1 MQVPA
6 NRQQNLKDKQGG
18 SLGIFENDGEP
29 HYGQGIGMLLGL
41 AVGDALGAYLEF
53 EEAREPENYLQ
64 EYQAGGPHN
73 LPAGCWTDDT
83 SMALAMADSLLMQ
96 LGKLDSKNML
106 A

>member
-1 MQVPA
+1 M
-6 NRQQNLKDKQGG
+6 
-18 SLGIFENDGEP
+18 GIFENDGEP

-53 EEAREPENYLQ
+53 EEAREP
-64 EYQAGGPHN
+64 A
-73 LPAGCWTDDT
+73 AGCWTDDT

>member
-1 MQVPA
+1 M
-6 NRQQNLKDKQGG
+6 
-18 SLGIFENDGEP
+18 GIFENDGGS

-41 AVGDALGAYLEF
+41 AVSDALGAYLEF
-53 EEAREPENYLQ
+53 KEAWEPENYLQ

-73 LPAGCWTDDT
+73 LSAGCWIDDT